1 MIGTLRKT
9 DATKTARSR
18 AKSPPGRRLRRQGRG
33 TLMIVALMLV
43 GSAGLRATETWGI
56 ATAFEG
62 TQAPT
67 EEADDT
73 APPVAAPNYEEIIAA
88 LDAREA
94 RIAERE
100 TLIDTRAQA
109 LALAEERLDEKIAR
123 LEAAEADL
131 QATMALSET
140 AAETDLAQLTSVYE
154 NMGAEEAALLFGQM
168 TPDFAAGF
176 LGRMRPDIAAA
187 ILSGLDPLAAYEISV
202 ILAGRNALAPR
213 E

>member
-1 MIGTLRKT
+1 MIGTLRKGR
-9 DATKTARSR
+9 ATKTAPKR
-18 AKSPPGRRLRRQGRG
+18 ARRQPGRRLRRQGRG

-56 ATAFEG
+56 ATALEG
-62 TQAPT
+62 TQTPT
-67 EEADDT
+67 EEADAT
-73 APPVAAPNYEEIIAA
+73 PPAAAAPNYEEIIAA

-100 TLIDTRAQA
+100 ALIDTRAQA

-123 LEAAEADL
+123 LEAAEAEL
-131 QATMALSET
+131 RATIALSET
-140 AAETDLAQLTSVYE
+140 AAETDLTQLTSVYE